1 MQSQIQELFRGK
13 SVAER
18 AILARSAGA
27 QFAGP
32 GRSLG
37 DHRAA
42 EELARHLACD
52 AIEAVREQLSKAVR
66 RCPFLP
72 RDVAMTI
79 AHDVDAVACP
89 FLEVTEVFSEEDWQQ
104 LVRSISSGARVA
116 VARRPDLSEGLVE
129 SLAEVG
135 DAHVAETLIGN
146 VKAPINISAYSAIIV
161 RLGDTPWILD
171 SMVEQRSL
179 PAEVAVMLVSKV
191 SEAAREKLAKKYD
204 LNDFTSPVV
213 AEATDCALLRV
224 IQGAEGDQLLECAQS
239 LYRLGELDPSFLM
252 QALQF
257 GSLEFFEAAMAVRGG
272 IPIDNARK
280 LIRCG
285 GDDAILRL
293 CEKAGIPQVLW
304 KDIPRA
310 VDSAIAAIN

>member
-1 MQSQIQELFRGK
+1 MQSQIQELLRGK
-13 SVAER
+13 CLAER

-27 QFAGP
+27 HLAGP
-32 GRSLG
+32 GRPLG

-52 AIEAVREQLSKAVR
+52 SIEAVREQLSKAVR
-66 RCPFLP
+66 HCRFLP

-89 FLEVTEVFSEEDWQQ
+89 FLELTEVFSEEDWQQ

-135 DAHVAETLIGN
+135 DAHVAEALIGN
-146 VKAPINISAYSAIIV
+146 VKAPINISAYSALIV

-179 PAEVAVMLVSKV
+179 PAEVAVMLISKV
-191 SEAAREKLAKKYD
+191 SEAAREKLAEKYD

-213 AEATDCALLRV
+213 AEATDCALLQV
-224 IQGAEGDQLLECAQS
+224 IQDAEGDQLLEYAQS
-239 LYRLGELDPSFLM
+239 LYRLGGLDPSFLM

-257 GSLEFFEAAMAVRGG
+257 GSLEFFEAAMAVRAG
-272 IPIDNARK
+272 IPIEHAR
-280 LIRCG
+280 
-285 GDDAILRL
+285 
-293 CEKAGIPQVLW
+293 
-304 KDIPRA
+304 
-310 VDSAIAAIN
+310 